1 MTLKLNNFV
10 IASLALAKLQFITYI
25 FYITITFIH
34 INDIFTS
41 FISYLRKLNNMT
53 LKQKSK
59 PTNNTAS
66 FGTILNNMTL
76 KLFSSDNNSCGC
88 FGTILNNMTL
98 KRARRRKKRKA
109 SFGTILN
116 NMTLKPRRIIFS
128 PKFRTRIT
136 YP

>member
-41 FISYLRKLNNMT
+41 IKSYLRKLNNMT
-53 LKQKSK
+53 LKQSERMGIERL
-59 PTNNTAS
+59 S

-76 KLFSSDNNSCGC
+76 KQIN
-88 FGTILNNMTL
+88 
-98 KRARRRKKRKA
+98 
-109 SFGTILN
+109 
-116 NMTLKPRRIIFS
+116 
-128 PKFRTRIT
+128 
-136 YP
+136 